1 MQLFDSHCHLDR
13 VELDAFDHD
22 FDRFMHTAYL
32 ESVTQMLCVA
42 ISPASWGPMT
52 ELVAPYLAD
61 NPERPDDRPEVYL
74 SYGLHPT
81 DEAGTVIPAEDLV
94 AAVRDSRHAEAIV
107 ALGETGLDYFH
118 CEQGE
123 RWQHD
128 RFVAHIEA
136 AKAVKKPVIIHT
148 RGAPGDTL
156 DVLEREHAEDC
167 GGVMHCFAENWETA
181 RRALD
186 LGFYISFSGIVTFKS
201 AAALREVAQK
211 LPGDRLL
218 VETDSPYLSPVPYR
232 GKPNNPI
239 RVRHVAEMLA
249 DVRGETLPEMAAR
262 TRENTQRWLG
272 IEIANE

>member
-13 VELDAFDHD
+13 VALEAFDND
-22 FDRFMHTAYL
+22 FDRFMQVAHA
-32 ESVTQMLCVA
+32 EGVTQMLCVA
-42 ISPASWGPMT
+42 ISPASWGSMT
-52 ELVAPYLAD
+52 DLVAPYLAGMAD
-61 NPERPDDRPEVYL
+61 RRADRPEVYL

-81 DEAGTVIPAEDLV
+81 DEVGEVIPAEDLV
-94 AAVRDSRHAEAIV
+94 TAIREDRHAESIV
-107 ALGETGLDYFH
+107 AVGETGLDYFH

-136 AKAVKKPVIIHT
+136 ARALDKPVIIHT
-148 RGAPGDTL
+148 RGAPGDTM
-156 DVLEREHAEDC
+156 DVLEREHAEEC
-167 GGVMHCFAENWETA
+167 GGVMHCFAEDWETA

-201 AAALREVAQK
+201 AAELREVAK
-211 LPGDRLL
+211 KVPADRLL
-218 VETDSPYLSPVPYR
+218 VETDSPYLSPVPFR

-249 DVRGETLPEMAAR
+249 DVRGATLDEMADLTR
-262 TRENTQRWLG
+262 TNTARWLG
-272 IEIANE
+272 IDRQG